1 MMISSATK
9 RVEVYS
15 FEVSNTQGTFNLK
28 VDVTKVEKREL
39 LSLPNPKYKEIISK
53 FEHLRGAVIKDTD
66 EKEELPV
73 HMIIGTSEFSK
84 IKTPTKPKV
93 GKPGEPVAEL
103 TLFGWMMMSP
113 GHELEYRKFLFARSS
128 SSGDYERL
136 CSLDVLGLE
145 SRSEQNLAHQE
156 FKDQLERSPQGWYQ
170 TGLITK
176 Q

>member
-1 MMISSATK
+1 M
-9 RVEVYS
+9 
-15 FEVSNTQGTFNLK
+15 K

-39 LSLPNPKYKEIISK
+39 LSLPNPKYEEIISK
-53 FEHLRGAVIKDTD
+53 FEHLRGVVIEDTD

-73 HMIIGTSEFSK
+73 HVIFGTSDFSK
-84 IKTPTKPKV
+84 IRTPTKPRV

-103 TLFGWMMMSP
+103 TLSGWMMMSP

-128 SSGDYERL
+128 SEDYERL

-145 SRSEQNLAHQE
+145 SRSEQNPVHQE
-156 FKDQLERSPQGWYQ
+156 FKDQQERSPEGCTRLVSFGKQEFQIYQ
-170 TGLITK
+170 VIDT